1 MKDFWIGLLLMING
15 ILLLYQYFKIQHLE
29 TINKINNDIIA
40 KMAIE
45 FHKKGMKAPGMTII
59 SSEEKE

>member
-1 MKDFWIGLLLMING
+1 MKDLWLGILLIVNAC
-15 ILLLYQYFKIQHLE
+15 LLLYQYFKIKHLE
-29 TINKINNDIIA
+29 KINKINNDIIA